1 MLGSN
6 PNIPSIY
13 PSLLF
18 LIFVSRPLYYSTT
31 TTTTP
36 FPHHSSILR
45 RERFRGNR
53 ADVFARARELLE
65 REWAT
70 SRRETGKNK
79 GGGKLRKKHGT
90 RVNSGEQGQR
100 KGRSASFNN
109 SNEPITRSRRK
120 SARVDLV
127 RGGLRDVERSV
138 FKPSSAPLSRL
149 YLRLWCTSTFACAY
163 TWLFLYMRR
172 VTLHYVVIMEFEDN

>member
-13 PSLLF
+13 PSLLS

-31 TTTTP
+31 TTAPLPDITP
-36 FPHHSSILR
+36 WTVQRQSSECVGAR
-45 RERFRGNR
+45 ASCWSVSEPFRGEEQVKIKGVENWGKNMERGWILANR
-53 ADVFARARELLE
+53 ANAR
-65 REWAT
+65 
-70 SRRETGKNK
+70 
-79 GGGKLRKKHGT
+79 
-90 RVNSGEQGQR
+90 
-100 KGRSASFNN
+100 ASFNN
-109 SNEPITRSRRK
+109 SNEPITRSRCK

-172 VTLHYVVIMEFEDN
+172 VTLHYVVIVEFEDN